1 MVATAKSRG
10 LKLRGEFLMRVLC
23 CAAAL
28 VVFGAAAAVAQ
39 TEGPIKPKPGAAP
52 QSTPQQ
58 QQPVPLH
65 IVTRLVSAPAVVR
78 DAKGEM
84 VLDLD
89 QTDFRVTDNGILQK
103 VDHFDIGG
111 DPVSVVLLVETSDRI
126 APVLPAIQKA
136 GIVFTTAVLG
146 ETGEGAVV
154 TFDSLVNTVSTFTS
168 NYDALDKSIAK
179 LPLGGDGARLYD
191 GMSAAINLLRDQP
204 EDRRR
209 VIIAVSE
216 GGDGGSSAKL
226 GELLREAEIS
236 NITIYSVGLS
246 TTGAQLRQP
255 AAAQAPPSAT
265 PPGVFG
271 DAPMPGTAQ
280 TPSTEMQR
288 QGYGNLVNLAV
299 WAVKTAV
306 GTVKANPLEVSAA
319 ATGGEHVGT
328 YHDAA
333 IEKGLDRIAGEL
345 HAQYTISY
353 HPTDVPADGFHEI
366 KIEVNR
372 PGLKVKTR
380 PGYYL
385 PPAGSAN

>member
-1 MVATAKSRG
+1 MRSESF
-10 LKLRGEFLMRVLC
+10 LRCIAVI
-23 CAAAL
+23 CAVSAL
-28 VVFGAAAAVAQ
+28 AAAAVVGQ
-39 TEGPIKPKPGAAP
+39 TEGPIKPKPGTVQQAAP
-52 QSTPQQ
+52 QQQPQQ
-58 QQPVPLH
+58 LRV
-65 IVTRLVSAPAVVR
+65 VTRLVSAPAVVR
-78 DAKGEM
+78 DSKGEM
-84 VLDLD
+84 VLDLE
-89 QTDFRVTDNGILQK
+89 QSDFRVTDNGVLQK

-111 DPVSVVLLVETSDRI
+111 DPVSAVLLVETSTRI
-126 APVLPAIQKA
+126 GPVLPAIQKA
-136 GIVFTTAVLG
+136 GIVFTDAVLG
-146 ETGEGAVV
+146 ATGEGAVV

-168 NYDALDKSIAK
+168 NYDALDKTIAK

-216 GGDGGSSAKL
+216 GGDSGSSAKL

-236 NITIYSVGLS
+236 NITIYSVGVS

-271 DAPMPGTAQ
+271 DPPMTGTPQ
-280 TPSTEMQR
+280 TPTTEMQR
-288 QGYGNLVNLAV
+288 QGYGNLIGLAV
-299 WAVKTAV
+299 WAVKTAAN
-306 GTVKANPLEVSAA
+306 TVKANPLEVSAA

-345 HAQYTISY
+345 HAQYTIGY

-366 KIEVNR
+366 KIQVNR
-372 PGLKVKTR
+372 PGLKVQTR